1 MNKTWKPVTAGILDI
16 IAGAAGLI
24 LGFGF
29 MIGGALVGFV
39 TQLPMWLNTL
49 IPLVSIPLII
59 LGLIDIAGGICALVR
74 KVWGLALVGSIT
86 TLITSPVIGIIAL
99 VLTAI
104 SKKEFA

>member
-29 MIGGALVGFV
+29 MIGVALVGFV